1 MYRQR
6 AADIYNIAAMTLTSL
21 PANQRVRSRRTRF
34 VVAGVFL
41 LFLLVFAAT
50 TQRGPAWQDSGI
62 FQLRILRTDFSGWL
76 GVALAHPVLI
86 ALGKLAGL
94 VPVGPI
100 TWRINMVSAVLGAVS
115 CASIAALVLRL
126 WPGRWFISIAAAG
139 WFGLGHA
146 TWWLATICESQI
158 ILATIFTLELHV
170 VLTLLRS
177 PRARWAA
184 VLGVL
189 NGVGLATHNLA
200 LLALPVY
207 GLMVL
212 ALAGR
217 GWMPWRGV
225 ACFIGSWLIGASPW
239 LVLVGMEIP
248 DLGLAGAVNSGLF
261 GRGWQDSVLVGSGR
275 ALVMGP
281 IYVLLQ
287 FPNLALPLAAVG
299 LVTLRRLRPAAL
311 KVVWGALLAI
321 YLLFALRYDVP
332 DQFMFFLPAH
342 AMLTLWAS
350 AGVAHLTGGN
360 RRRWIPTAAVISVL
374 WTPLVYLLAPTAW
387 DAIGRPAPG
396 RTDLAYRDPVRYWLW
411 PWKGQE
417 NSAGRFALET
427 LENLPAGSTI
437 IADTTAAG
445 PLKIVKE
452 TGRAGADIRVLWTSE
467 VSQRGQGVSIGR
479 KNLYVVN
486 PAKGYCPEWI
496 RSAARFE
503 RAEGAPVY
511 RVIRREE
518 DARE

>member
-1 MYRQR
+1 
-6 AADIYNIAAMTLTSL
+6 MTLTRL
-21 PANQRVRSRRTRF
+21 PANQRVRVRRTRF
-34 VVAGVFL
+34 VVACVFL
-41 LFLLVFAAT
+41 LFLLVFGAT

-62 FQLRILRTDFSGWL
+62 FQLRVLRTDFAGWL

-86 ALGKLAGL
+86 ALGKLASL

-100 TWRINMVSAVLGAVS
+100 AWRINMVSAILGAVS

-126 WPGRWFISIAAAG
+126 WPGRWFVSIAAAG
-139 WFGLGHA
+139 WFGLGHT

-158 ILATIFTLELHV
+158 VLATIFTLELHA

-177 PRARWAA
+177 PRVRWAA
-184 VLGVL
+184 LLGVL

-212 ALAGR
+212 ALAWR
-217 GWMPWRGV
+217 GLLPWRGV
-225 ACFIGSWLIGASPW
+225 ACFIGAWLIGASPW

-248 DLGLAGAVNSGLF
+248 RLGLAGAVNSGLF
-261 GRGWQDSVLVGSGR
+261 GRGWQDSVLVGSRR

-299 LVTLRRLRPAAL
+299 LVTLRRLRPAPL
-311 KVVWGALLAI
+311 QVVWGALLAI

-332 DQFMFFLPAH
+332 DQFMFFLPAY

-350 AGVAHLTGGN
+350 AGVAHLSAEG
-360 RRRWIPTAAVISVL
+360 RRRWIPVVAVISVL
-374 WTPLVYLLAPTAW
+374 WTPLVYLAAPHVW
-387 DAIGRPAPG
+387 DATGRPAPG
-396 RTDLAYRDPVRYWLW
+396 RSDLAYRDPVRYWLW

-417 NSAGRFALET
+417 NSAGRFAAET
-427 LENLPAGSTI
+427 LENLPAGSTV

-445 PLKIVKE
+445 PLKIVKK
-452 TGRAGADIRVLWTSE
+452 TGRAGDGVRVLWTSD
-467 VSQRGQGVSIGR
+467 VSAPGQGVFVGQED
-479 KNLYVVN
+479 LYVVN
-486 PAKGYCPEWI
+486 PARGYCPEWI
-496 RSAARFE
+496 RSAGRFE
-503 RAEGAPVY
+503 RAEAAPVY
-511 RVIRREE
+511 RIIWREE
-518 DARE
+518 DVRE